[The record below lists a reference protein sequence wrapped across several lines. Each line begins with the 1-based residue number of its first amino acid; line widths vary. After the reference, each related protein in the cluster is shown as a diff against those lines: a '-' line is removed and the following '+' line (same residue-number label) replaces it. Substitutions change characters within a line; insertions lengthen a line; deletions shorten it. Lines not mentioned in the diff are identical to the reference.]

1 MRQFFTLYRFE
12 IKKIFQKPYV
22 PALLA
27 LSIALTLF
35 LNVRPLLGEQT
46 VAYVDEQQQFHFEA
60 VSNYE
65 AIQLERRFAR
75 EDAGKLLDNEAAWTM
90 QEMNRRYQEIYN
102 QYAPDL
108 TCVLLNHSLV
118 FETLGR
124 TGVNPVAEHIEY
136 PADYAYQSLERG
148 REEEFSSQL
157 LSQEEIAYW
166 EREGTRLTT
175 PFVMEYTG
183 GWRGIL
189 EKASWLNLMAL
200 VFALISL
207 CSSFSDDDAYK
218 TRPLLAS
225 AAHSRMPLT
234 LARLAAGVSLA
245 CGCVLLLFGL
255 TAAIQF
261 FVHGA
266 GGAQMPIQLL
276 LFGLTAAIQF
286 FVHGAGGAQMPIQL
300 LKLKPDQRGIGDAHL
315 SYICRDMTAG
325 QSVLVTVG
333 MSLLIALFAGALS
346 MLLSKLLRRGVPAL
360 ALPLGL
366 LLLSM
371 IFEPPFYYYDRV
383 RAQIWSYMPFLADER
398 LVSLGG
404 VQLDCIPVS
413 VLLYGGLA
421 AVALVTC
428 IWLCKARA
436 VDKM

>member
-136 PADYAYQSLERG
+136 PADYAYQNLERG

-276 LFGLTAAIQF
+276 ELES
-286 FVHGAGGAQMPIQL
+286 
-300 LKLKPDQRGIGDAHL
+300 DQRGIGDVHL
-315 SYICRDMTAG
+315 SYSCRDMTAG
-325 QSVLVTVG
+325 QAVLVTVG

-383 RAQIWSYMPFLADER
+383 RAQIWSYMPIQRLYQTFLADER

-421 AVALVTC
+421 AIALVTC

>member
-75 EDAGKLLDNEAAWTM
+75 EDAGKPLDNEAVWTM

-136 PADYAYQSLERG
+136 PVDYAYQNLERG

-183 GWRGIL
+183 GWQGIL

-276 LFGLTAAIQF
+276 E
-286 FVHGAGGAQMPIQL
+286 
-300 LKLKPDQRGIGDAHL
+300 LKPDQRGIGDAHL

-325 QSVLVTVG
+325 QAVLVTVG

-383 RAQIWSYMPFLADER
+383 RAQTWSYMPIQRLYQTFLADER
-398 LVSLGG
+398 LVSLGS

>member
-276 LFGLTAAIQF
+276 ELES
-286 FVHGAGGAQMPIQL
+286 
-300 LKLKPDQRGIGDAHL
+300 DQKGIGDVYL
-315 SYICRDMTAG
+315 SNSCRDMTAG
-325 QSVLVTVG
+325 QAVLVTVG

-383 RAQIWSYMPFLADER
+383 RAQIWSYMPIQRLYQTFLADER

-404 VQLDCIPVS
+404 VQLECIPVS

-428 IWLCKARA
+428 VWLCKAHA

>member
-27 LSIALTLF
+27 LSTALTLF

-75 EDAGKLLDNEAAWTM
+75 EDAGKPLDNEAVWTM

-276 LFGLTAAIQF
+276 
-286 FVHGAGGAQMPIQL
+286 
-300 LKLKPDQRGIGDAHL
+300 KLKPDQRGIGDAHL

-325 QSVLVTVG
+325 QAVLVTVG
-333 MSLLIALFAGALS
+333 MSLLIALFAGTLS

-383 RAQIWSYMPFLADER
+383 RAQIWSYMPIQRLYQTFLADER

>member
-27 LSIALTLF
+27 LCIALTVF

-46 VAYVDEQQQFHFEA
+46 VAYVDEQQQFHFET

-75 EDAGKLLDNEAAWTM
+75 EDAGKPLDNEAVWTM

-136 PADYAYQSLERG
+136 PVDYAYQNLERG

-255 TAAIQF
+255 TTAIQF

-276 LFGLTAAIQF
+276 E
-286 FVHGAGGAQMPIQL
+286 
-300 LKLKPDQRGIGDAHL
+300 LKPDQRGIGDAHL

-325 QSVLVTVG
+325 QAVLVTVG

-383 RAQIWSYMPFLADER
+383 RAQIWSYMPIQRLYQTFLADER

>member
-12 IKKIFQKPYV
+12 LKKIFQKWYV

-27 LSIALTLF
+27 LCIASTIF
-35 LNVRPLLGEQT
+35 LNVRPLLDEQT

-60 VSNYE
+60 VINYE

-75 EDAGKLLDNEAAWTM
+75 EDAGKPLDNEAVWTM

-124 TGVNPVAEHIEY
+124 TRVNPVAEHIEY

-276 LFGLTAAIQF
+276 
-286 FVHGAGGAQMPIQL
+286 
-300 LKLKPDQRGIGDAHL
+300 KLKPDQRGIGDVYL
-315 SYICRDMTAG
+315 SNSCRDMTAG
-325 QSVLVTVG
+325 QAVLVTVG

-346 MLLSKLLRRGVPAL
+346 MLLSKLLRRAVPAL

-383 RAQIWSYMPFLADER
+383 RAQIWSYMPIQRLYQTFLADER

>member
-75 EDAGKLLDNEAAWTM
+75 EDAGKPLDNEAVWTM
-90 QEMNRRYQEIYN
+90 QEMNRRYQEVYN

-136 PADYAYQSLERG
+136 PADYAYQNLERG
-148 REEEFSSQL
+148 RKEEFSNQL
-157 LSQEEIAYW
+157 LSQDEIAYW

-189 EKASWLNLMAL
+189 EKANWLNLMAL

-276 LFGLTAAIQF
+276 E
-286 FVHGAGGAQMPIQL
+286 
-300 LKLKPDQRGIGDAHL
+300 LKSDQKGIGDVYL
-315 SYICRDMTAG
+315 SYSCRDMTAG
-325 QSVLVTVG
+325 QAVLVTVG

-383 RAQIWSYMPFLADER
+383 RAQIWSYMPIQRLYQTFLADER

-404 VQLDCIPVS
+404 VQLDCIFVS
-413 VLLYGGLA
+413 AILYGGLA
-421 AVALVTC
+421 GIALATC
-428 IWLCKARA
+428 IWLCKTRA
-436 VDKM
+436 VDRK

>member
-46 VAYVDEQQQFHFEA
+46 VAYVDEQQQFHFET

-75 EDAGKLLDNEAAWTM
+75 EDAGKPLDNEAVWTM

-157 LSQEEIAYW
+157 LSQDEIAYW

-276 LFGLTAAIQF
+276 ELES
-286 FVHGAGGAQMPIQL
+286 
-300 LKLKPDQRGIGDAHL
+300 DQRGIGDVHL
-315 SYICRDMTAG
+315 SYSCRDMTAG
-325 QSVLVTVG
+325 QAVLVTVG

-346 MLLSKLLRRGVPAL
+346 MLLSKMLRRGVPAL

-383 RAQIWSYMPFLADER
+383 RAQIWSYMPIQRLYQTFLADER

-421 AVALVTC
+421 AAALVTC
-428 IWLCKARA
+428 VWLCKARA

>member
-12 IKKIFQKPYV
+12 LKKIFQKWYV

-27 LSIALTLF
+27 LCIASTIF
-35 LNVRPLLGEQT
+35 LNVRPLLDEQT

-60 VSNYE
+60 VINYE

-75 EDAGKLLDNEAAWTM
+75 EDAGKPLDNEAVWTM

-108 TCVLLNHSLV
+108 TCILLNHSLV

-276 LFGLTAAIQF
+276 ELES
-286 FVHGAGGAQMPIQL
+286 
-300 LKLKPDQRGIGDAHL
+300 DQRGIGDVHL
-315 SYICRDMTAG
+315 SYSCRDMTAG
-325 QSVLVTVG
+325 QAVLVTVG

-383 RAQIWSYMPFLADER
+383 RAQIWSYMPIQRLYQTFLADER

>member
-75 EDAGKLLDNEAAWTM
+75 EDAGKPLDNEAVWTM

-136 PADYAYQSLERG
+136 PVDYAYQSLERG

-276 LFGLTAAIQF
+276 ELES
-286 FVHGAGGAQMPIQL
+286 
-300 LKLKPDQRGIGDAHL
+300 DQRGIGDVHL
-315 SYICRDMTAG
+315 SYSCRDMTAG
-325 QSVLVTVG
+325 QAVLVTVG

-346 MLLSKLLRRGVPAL
+346 MLLSKMLRRGVPAL

-383 RAQIWSYMPFLADER
+383 RAQIWSYMPIQRLYQTFLADER

>member
-75 EDAGKLLDNEAAWTM
+75 EDAGKPLDNEAVWTM

-276 LFGLTAAIQF
+276 ELES
-286 FVHGAGGAQMPIQL
+286 
-300 LKLKPDQRGIGDAHL
+300 DQRGIGDVHL
-315 SYICRDMTAG
+315 SYSCRDMTAG
-325 QSVLVTVG
+325 QAVLVTVG

-346 MLLSKLLRRGVPAL
+346 MLLSKLLRRGVPVL

-383 RAQIWSYMPFLADER
+383 RAQIWSYMPIQRLYQTFLADER

-421 AVALVTC
+421 AAALVTC

>member
-108 TCVLLNHSLV
+108 TCILLNHSLV

-276 LFGLTAAIQF
+276 ELES
-286 FVHGAGGAQMPIQL
+286 
-300 LKLKPDQRGIGDAHL
+300 DQRGIGDVHL
-315 SYICRDMTAG
+315 SYSCRDMTAG
-325 QSVLVTVG
+325 QAVLVTVG

-383 RAQIWSYMPFLADER
+383 RAQIWSYMPIQRLYQTFLADER

-421 AVALVTC
+421 AIALVTC

>member
-75 EDAGKLLDNEAAWTM
+75 EDAGKPLDNEAAWAM

-276 LFGLTAAIQF
+276 ELES
-286 FVHGAGGAQMPIQL
+286 
-300 LKLKPDQRGIGDAHL
+300 DQRGIGDVHL
-315 SYICRDMTAG
+315 SYSCRDMTAG
-325 QSVLVTVG
+325 QAVLVTVG

-383 RAQIWSYMPFLADER
+383 RAQIWSYMPIQRLYQTFLADER

-421 AVALVTC
+421 AAALVTC

>member
-46 VAYVDEQQQFHFEA
+46 VAYVDEQQQFHFET

-75 EDAGKLLDNEAAWTM
+75 EDAGKPLDNEAVWTM

-124 TGVNPVAEHIEY
+124 TRVNPVAEHIEY

-276 LFGLTAAIQF
+276 
-286 FVHGAGGAQMPIQL
+286 
-300 LKLKPDQRGIGDAHL
+300 KLKPDQRGIGDVYL
-315 SYICRDMTAG
+315 SNSCRDMTAG
-325 QSVLVTVG
+325 QAVLVTVG

-346 MLLSKLLRRGVPAL
+346 MLLSKLLRRAVPAL

-383 RAQIWSYMPFLADER
+383 RAQIWSYMPIQRLYQTFLADER

-421 AVALVTC
+421 AAALVTC

>member
-12 IKKIFQKPYV
+12 LKKLFQKPYV

-27 LSIALTLF
+27 LWIVSTIL
-35 LNVRPLLGEQT
+35 LNVRPLLEEQT

-75 EDAGKLLDNEAAWTM
+75 EDAGKPLDNEAVWTM

-136 PADYAYQSLERG
+136 PVDYAYQNLERG

-276 LFGLTAAIQF
+276 ELES
-286 FVHGAGGAQMPIQL
+286 
-300 LKLKPDQRGIGDAHL
+300 DQRGIGDVHL
-315 SYICRDMTAG
+315 SYSCRDMTAG
-325 QSVLVTVG
+325 QAVLVTVG

-346 MLLSKLLRRGVPAL
+346 MLLSKMLRRAVPAL

-383 RAQIWSYMPFLADER
+383 RAQIWSYMPIQRLYQTFLADER

-421 AVALVTC
+421 AAALVTC
-428 IWLCKARA
+428 VWLCKARA

>member
-276 LFGLTAAIQF
+276 ELES
-286 FVHGAGGAQMPIQL
+286 
-300 LKLKPDQRGIGDAHL
+300 DQRGIGDVHL
-315 SYICRDMTAG
+315 SYSCRDMTAG
-325 QSVLVTVG
+325 QAVLVTVG

-383 RAQIWSYMPFLADER
+383 RAQIWSYMPIQRLYQTFLADER

-404 VQLDCIPVS
+404 VQLDCIFAS
-413 VLLYGGLA
+413 AILYGGLTGI
-421 AVALVTC
+421 ALATC
-428 IWLCKARA
+428 IWLCKTRA
-436 VDKM
+436 VDRK

>member
-200 VFALISL
+200 AFAPISL

-261 FVHGA
+261 FVHGD

-276 LFGLTAAIQF
+276 ELES
-286 FVHGAGGAQMPIQL
+286 
-300 LKLKPDQRGIGDAHL
+300 DQRGIGDVHL
-315 SYICRDMTAG
+315 SYSCRDMTAG
-325 QSVLVTVG
+325 QAVLVTVG

-383 RAQIWSYMPFLADER
+383 RAQIWSYMPIQRLYQTFLADER

>member
-27 LSIALTLF
+27 LCIALTVF

-46 VAYVDEQQQFHFEA
+46 VAYVDEQQQFHFET

-75 EDAGKLLDNEAAWTM
+75 EDAGKPLDNEAVWTM

-276 LFGLTAAIQF
+276 ELES
-286 FVHGAGGAQMPIQL
+286 
-300 LKLKPDQRGIGDAHL
+300 DQRGIGDVHL
-315 SYICRDMTAG
+315 SYSCRDMTAG
-325 QSVLVTVG
+325 QAVLVTVG

-383 RAQIWSYMPFLADER
+383 RAQIWSYMPIQRLYQTFLADER

-428 IWLCKARA
+428 VWLCKARA

>member
-27 LSIALTLF
+27 LCIALTVF

-75 EDAGKLLDNEAAWTM
+75 EDAGKPLDNEAVWTM

-276 LFGLTAAIQF
+276 ELES
-286 FVHGAGGAQMPIQL
+286 
-300 LKLKPDQRGIGDAHL
+300 DQRGIGDVHL
-315 SYICRDMTAG
+315 SYSCRDMTAG
-325 QSVLVTVG
+325 QAVLVTVG

-383 RAQIWSYMPFLADER
+383 RAQIWSYMPIQRLYQTFLADER

-404 VQLDCIPVS
+404 MQLDCIFVS
-413 VLLYGGLA
+413 AILYGGLA
-421 AVALVTC
+421 VIALATC
-428 IWLCKARA
+428 IWLCKTRA
-436 VDKM
+436 VDRK

>member
-75 EDAGKLLDNEAAWTM
+75 EDAGKPLDNEAVWTM

-124 TGVNPVAEHIEY
+124 TRVNPVAEHIEY
-136 PADYAYQSLERG
+136 PVDYAYQNLERG

-183 GWRGIL
+183 GWQGIL

-276 LFGLTAAIQF
+276 
-286 FVHGAGGAQMPIQL
+286 
-300 LKLKPDQRGIGDAHL
+300 KLKPDQRGIGDAHL

-325 QSVLVTVG
+325 QAVLVTVG

-383 RAQIWSYMPFLADER
+383 RAQIWSYMPIQRLYQTFLADER

-421 AVALVTC
+421 AIALVTC

>member
-27 LSIALTLF
+27 LCIALTVF

-75 EDAGKLLDNEAAWTM
+75 EDAGKPLDNEAVWTM

-136 PADYAYQSLERG
+136 PVDYAYQNLERG

-276 LFGLTAAIQF
+276 ELES
-286 FVHGAGGAQMPIQL
+286 
-300 LKLKPDQRGIGDAHL
+300 DQKGIGDVYL
-315 SYICRDMTAG
+315 SNSCRDMTAG
-325 QSVLVTVG
+325 QAVLVTVG

-346 MLLSKLLRRGVPAL
+346 MLLSKLLRRAVPAL

-383 RAQIWSYMPFLADER
+383 RAQIWSYMPIQRLYQTFLADER

-421 AVALVTC
+421 AAALVTC

>member
-27 LSIALTLF
+27 LCIALTVF

-75 EDAGKLLDNEAAWTM
+75 EDAGKPLDNEAVWTM

-207 CSSFSDDDAYK
+207 CSSFSDDGAYK

-276 LFGLTAAIQF
+276 ELEL
-286 FVHGAGGAQMPIQL
+286 
-300 LKLKPDQRGIGDAHL
+300 DQRGIGDVHL
-315 SYICRDMTAG
+315 SYSCRDMTAG
-325 QSVLVTVG
+325 QAVLVTAG

-383 RAQIWSYMPFLADER
+383 RAQIWSYMPIQRLYQTFLADER

>member
-46 VAYVDEQQQFHFEA
+46 VAYVDEQQQFHFET

-75 EDAGKLLDNEAAWTM
+75 EDAGKPLDNEAVWTM

-136 PADYAYQSLERG
+136 PADYAYQNLERG

-276 LFGLTAAIQF
+276 ELES
-286 FVHGAGGAQMPIQL
+286 
-300 LKLKPDQRGIGDAHL
+300 DQRGIGDVHL
-315 SYICRDMTAG
+315 SYSCRDMTAG
-325 QSVLVTVG
+325 QAVLVTVG

-383 RAQIWSYMPFLADER
+383 RAQIWSYMPIQRLYQTFLADER

-404 VQLDCIPVS
+404 VQLDCIFVS
-413 VLLYGGLA
+413 AILYGGLA
-421 AVALVTC
+421 VIALATC
-428 IWLCKARA
+428 IWLCKTRA
-436 VDKM
+436 VDRK

>member
-276 LFGLTAAIQF
+276 ELES
-286 FVHGAGGAQMPIQL
+286 
-300 LKLKPDQRGIGDAHL
+300 DQRGIGDVHL
-315 SYICRDMTAG
+315 SYSCRDMTAG
-325 QSVLVTVG
+325 QAVLVTVG

-383 RAQIWSYMPFLADER
+383 RAQIWSYMPIQRLYQTFLADER

-421 AVALVTC
+421 AIALVTC

>member
-12 IKKIFQKPYV
+12 LKKIFQKRYV

-46 VAYVDEQQQFHFEA
+46 VAYVDEQQQFHFET

-75 EDAGKLLDNEAAWTM
+75 EDAGKPLDNEAVWTM

-136 PADYAYQSLERG
+136 PVDYAYQNLERG

-189 EKASWLNLMAL
+189 EKANWLNLMVL
-200 VFALISL
+200 VFALVSL

-276 LFGLTAAIQF
+276 ELES
-286 FVHGAGGAQMPIQL
+286 
-300 LKLKPDQRGIGDAHL
+300 DQRGIGDVHL
-315 SYICRDMTAG
+315 SYSCRDMTAR
-325 QSVLVTVG
+325 QAVLVTAG

-383 RAQIWSYMPFLADER
+383 RAQIWSYMPIQRLYQTFLADER

-404 VQLDCIPVS
+404 VQLDCIFVS
-413 VLLYGGLA
+413 AILYGGLA
-421 AVALVTC
+421 VIALATC
-428 IWLCKARA
+428 IWLCKTRA
-436 VDKM
+436 VDRK

>member
-46 VAYVDEQQQFHFEA
+46 VAYVDEQQQFHFET

-75 EDAGKLLDNEAAWTM
+75 EDAGKPLDNEAVWTM

-136 PADYAYQSLERG
+136 PVDYAYQNLERG

-276 LFGLTAAIQF
+276 ELES
-286 FVHGAGGAQMPIQL
+286 
-300 LKLKPDQRGIGDAHL
+300 DQRGIGDVHL
-315 SYICRDMTAG
+315 SYSCRDMTAG
-325 QSVLVTVG
+325 QAVLVTAG

-383 RAQIWSYMPFLADER
+383 RAQIWSYMPIQRLYQTFLADER

>member
-65 AIQLERRFAR
+65 AIQLERCFAR
-75 EDAGKLLDNEAAWTM
+75 EDAGKPLDNEEVWTM

-276 LFGLTAAIQF
+276 ELES
-286 FVHGAGGAQMPIQL
+286 
-300 LKLKPDQRGIGDAHL
+300 DQRGIGDVHL
-315 SYICRDMTAG
+315 SYSCRDMTAG
-325 QSVLVTVG
+325 QAVLVTVG

-383 RAQIWSYMPFLADER
+383 RAQIWSYMPIQRLYQTFLADER

-428 IWLCKARA
+428 VWLCKARA
-436 VDKM
+436 VDKI

>member
-75 EDAGKLLDNEAAWTM
+75 EDAGKPLDNEAAWAM

-276 LFGLTAAIQF
+276 ELES
-286 FVHGAGGAQMPIQL
+286 
-300 LKLKPDQRGIGDAHL
+300 DQKGIGDVYL
-315 SYICRDMTAG
+315 SNSCRDMTAG
-325 QSVLVTVG
+325 QAVLVTVG

-383 RAQIWSYMPFLADER
+383 RAQIWSYMPIQRLYQTFLADER

-413 VLLYGGLA
+413 VLLYGGFSA
-421 AVALVTC
+421 AALVTC
-428 IWLCKARA
+428 VWLCKVRA

>member
-46 VAYVDEQQQFHFEA
+46 VAYVDEQQQFHFET

-75 EDAGKLLDNEAAWTM
+75 EDAGKPLDNEAVWTM

-276 LFGLTAAIQF
+276 E
-286 FVHGAGGAQMPIQL
+286 
-300 LKLKPDQRGIGDAHL
+300 LKPDQRGIGDAHL

-325 QSVLVTVG
+325 QAVLVTVG

-383 RAQIWSYMPFLADER
+383 RAQIWSYMPIQRLYQTFLADER

>member
-157 LSQEEIAYW
+157 LSQEESAYW

-183 GWRGIL
+183 SWRGIL

-276 LFGLTAAIQF
+276 ELES
-286 FVHGAGGAQMPIQL
+286 
-300 LKLKPDQRGIGDAHL
+300 DQKGIGDVYL
-315 SYICRDMTAG
+315 SNSCRDMTAG
-325 QSVLVTVG
+325 QAVLVTVG

-383 RAQIWSYMPFLADER
+383 RAQIWSYMPIQRLYQTFLADER

>member
-75 EDAGKLLDNEAAWTM
+75 EDAGKPLDNEAVWTM

-136 PADYAYQSLERG
+136 PVDYAYQNLERG

-276 LFGLTAAIQF
+276 
-286 FVHGAGGAQMPIQL
+286 
-300 LKLKPDQRGIGDAHL
+300 KLKPDQRGIGDAHL

-325 QSVLVTVG
+325 QAVLVTVG

-383 RAQIWSYMPFLADER
+383 RAQIWSYMPIQRLYQTFLADER

>member
-27 LSIALTLF
+27 LCIVSTIF

-75 EDAGKLLDNEAAWTM
+75 EDAGKPLDNEAVWTM

-124 TGVNPVAEHIEY
+124 TRVNPIAEHIEY

-234 LARLAAGVSLA
+234 LARLATGVSLA

-276 LFGLTAAIQF
+276 ELES
-286 FVHGAGGAQMPIQL
+286 
-300 LKLKPDQRGIGDAHL
+300 DQKGIGDVYL
-315 SYICRDMTAG
+315 SNSCRDMTAG
-325 QSVLVTVG
+325 QAVLVTVG

-346 MLLSKLLRRGVPAL
+346 MLLSKLLRRAVPAL

-383 RAQIWSYMPFLADER
+383 RAQIWSYMPIQRLYQTFLADER

-421 AVALVTC
+421 AAALVTC
-428 IWLCKARA
+428 VWLCKVHA

>member
-46 VAYVDEQQQFHFEA
+46 VAYVDEQQQFHFEV

-276 LFGLTAAIQF
+276 ELES
-286 FVHGAGGAQMPIQL
+286 
-300 LKLKPDQRGIGDAHL
+300 DQRGIGDVHL
-315 SYICRDMTAG
+315 SYSCRDMTAG
-325 QSVLVTVG
+325 QAVLVTVG

-383 RAQIWSYMPFLADER
+383 RAQIWSYMPIQRLYQTFLADER

-421 AVALVTC
+421 AIALVTC

>member
-75 EDAGKLLDNEAAWTM
+75 EDAGKPLDNEAAWTM

-266 GGAQMPIQLL
+266 GRAQMPIQLL
-276 LFGLTAAIQF
+276 ELES
-286 FVHGAGGAQMPIQL
+286 
-300 LKLKPDQRGIGDAHL
+300 DQRGIGDVHL
-315 SYICRDMTAG
+315 SYSCRDMTAG
-325 QSVLVTVG
+325 QAVLVTVG

-383 RAQIWSYMPFLADER
+383 RAQIWSYMPIQRLYQTFLADER

>member
-124 TGVNPVAEHIEY
+124 TRVNPVAEHIEY

-276 LFGLTAAIQF
+276 ELES
-286 FVHGAGGAQMPIQL
+286 
-300 LKLKPDQRGIGDAHL
+300 DQKGIGDVYL
-315 SYICRDMTAG
+315 SNSCRDMTAG
-325 QSVLVTVG
+325 QAVLVTVG

-346 MLLSKLLRRGVPAL
+346 MLLSKLLRRAVPAL

-383 RAQIWSYMPFLADER
+383 RAQIWSYMPIQRLYQTFLADER

-421 AVALVTC
+421 AAALVTC

>member
-1 MRQFFTLYRFE
+1 MRHFFTLYRFE

-75 EDAGKLLDNEAAWTM
+75 EDAGKPLDNEAVWTM

-276 LFGLTAAIQF
+276 
-286 FVHGAGGAQMPIQL
+286 
-300 LKLKPDQRGIGDAHL
+300 KLKPDQRGIGDAHL

-325 QSVLVTVG
+325 QAVLVTVG

-383 RAQIWSYMPFLADER
+383 RAQIWSYMPIQRLYQTFLADER

>member
-75 EDAGKLLDNEAAWTM
+75 EDAGKPLDNEAVWTM

-136 PADYAYQSLERG
+136 PVDYAYQNLERG

-276 LFGLTAAIQF
+276 ELES
-286 FVHGAGGAQMPIQL
+286 
-300 LKLKPDQRGIGDAHL
+300 DQRGIGDVHL
-315 SYICRDMTAG
+315 SYSCRDMTAG
-325 QSVLVTVG
+325 QAVLVTVG

-383 RAQIWSYMPFLADER
+383 RAQIWSYMPIQRLYQTFLADER